1 MSPPFSRPRRL
12 LIAFV
17 ALIGSGVLFRAQV
30 ADALVIRG
38 DDYVYRGDRAQAL
51 ERYRRAM
58 VIAPSS
64 GTAVDRYV
72 FVSMQTQTPA
82 AVASAIAVASGYL
95 RRHPD
100 DIAVRTDRALC
111 YLHAHRY
118 AAASADFL
126 AAARVAHSSRYAL
139 YARMAAR
146 AERRT

>member
-1 MSPPFSRPRRL
+1 MNAAFSRSRRF
-12 LIAFV
+12 LIALV
-17 ALIGSGVLFRAQV
+17 ALICAGVLFRSQV

-38 DDYVYRGDRAQAL
+38 DDYVYRGDRTQAL
-51 ERYRRAM
+51 ERYRRAI
-58 VIAPSS
+58 VVAPFS

-72 FVSMQTQTPA
+72 FVSMQMQSAP
-82 AVASAIAVASGYL
+82 AVASAIAVASRYL
-95 RRHPD
+95 ARHPE

-126 AAARVAHSSRYAL
+126 AAARVSHSARYAL

-146 AERRT
+146 AEHRT